1 MIRWTGRAALSNAD
15 PIISTGREHLL
26 GPVTDCSMVRTSRQA
41 SASAAARALQRYAAI
56 GQLHDVEG
64 RATAMLIAASQ
75 RFEVEGRGRR
85 AREVAPPLAA
95 RPTTTFRIHAERLRH
110 TCGQC
115 CYLRTQQLYR
125 LLVKTATDLPIDCCI
140 DFRLVLNRFWEA
152 WWPPTVLKTK

>member
-1 MIRWTGRAALSNAD
+1 MIKSTGRAALSKAD
-15 PIISTGREHLL
+15 SIISTGREHLL
-26 GPVTDCSMVRTSRQA
+26 GTVTDCVMVHPSRQA
-41 SASAAARALQRYAAI
+41 SAGAAARALQRYAAI
-56 GQLHDVEG
+56 GQLEDVEG

-75 RFEVEGRGRR
+75 RFEVKRRRRR
-85 AREVAPPLAA
+85 AWGVATPLAA

-115 CYLRTQQLYR
+115 FYLRTQQLHR
-125 LLVKTATDLPIDCCI
+125 LIVKSQTDLPIDCCI